1 MKHNTL
7 VFLFR
12 WSLSLCKRFILSCFF
27 FILCAAPYSIV
38 KSMKR
43 TGILKRYECDLFTIK
58 FIHMIAI
65 SFFLMFCLRPKSRA
79 YMHAFIRYT
88 RCRKQIDPP
97 VSILFWCWRR
107 TIMNQNIIW
116 WCCLYSVDVV
126 MASHIFQFCAGFF
139 FNEN

>member
-12 WSLSLCKRFILSCFF
+12 WSLSLCKRFILSCVF

-79 YMHAFIRYT
+79 YACIYT
-88 RCRKQIDPP
+88 LYKVQKTNRSSCQHFVLVLTTHYNESEYHLVMLFVLGWCCNGYTYI
-97 VSILFWCWRR
+97 SILC
-107 TIMNQNIIW
+107 
-116 WCCLYSVDVV
+116 
-126 MASHIFQFCAGFF
+126 GFF